1 VALGSIVGTRGNVGQ
16 ALYAASKAAMVGLV
30 LSAAK
35 ELGPDGIRVNAVA
48 PGFVETAM
56 TAHLDTAVRDR
67 LLGGVALGRPGTP
80 EDVARA
86 VLFLVCDL
94 SGYVSGQVLGVD
106 GGMAL

>member
-48 PGFVETAM
+48 PGWIETDPTRPPVEDPARFVTG
-56 TAHLDTAVRDR
+56 AV
-67 LLGGVALGRPGTP
+67 VP
-80 EDVARA
+80 
-86 VLFLVCDL
+86 
-94 SGYVSGQVLGVD
+94 VD
-106 GGMAL
+106 GGHLAV